1 MKIKY
6 CGLRRE
12 EDIAYA
18 NEIVPDY
25 IGFIFAPTR
34 RQISALQAHHLKSL
48 LKPEI
53 QSVGVFVNE
62 SAETVAAIANQG
74 IIDLIQLH
82 GQEDAD
88 YIAELRA
95 ILSEPKQLIKA
106 IRVQSVQDIL
116 DGDKLDVDFLL
127 LDKYDP
133 NQLGG
138 TGEKFDWNLIQN
150 IQKPF
155 FLAGGITEENILDAM
170 AQNPYGID
178 VSSGIETDGL
188 KDYDKM
194 KRMMKIFRSSEND
207 I

>member
-12 EDIAYA
+12 EDIVYA

-25 IGFIFAPTR
+25 IGFIFAPSK
-34 RQISALQAHHLKSL
+34 RQISAQQAQYLKSL

-53 QSVGVFVNE
+53 QAVGVFVNE
-62 SAETVAAIANQG
+62 SAETVASIANQG

-88 YIAELRA
+88 YIARLRA
-95 ILSEPKQLIKA
+95 SLCKEKQIIKA
-106 IRVQSVQDIL
+106 VRVQSVQDIL

-150 IQKPF
+150 IQKSF
-155 FLAGGITEENILDAM
+155 FLAGGITEENLSAAM
-170 AQNPYGID
+170 DRNPYGID
-178 VSSGIETDGL
+178 VSSGIETDGV

-194 KRMMKIFRSSEND
+194 KRMMKLFRSSVNNT
-207 I
+207 